1 MFFSRIS
8 FGWELVVQSFRVL
21 REDKRLIVFPLLSG
35 ISCMVVLASFALP
48 LWNMPQ
54 AQAILNQRQMPKDPL
69 SYVLLFLF
77 YFANYFVIVFF
88 NSALVACAIGRFRG
102 NSPTVGDGL
111 RVAVARLP
119 QIAAWALLS
128 ATVGVIL
135 KVIESF
141 SERFGQIVSG
151 LLGMAWSIVTY
162 LVVPVLV
169 MEKAN
174 PLEAVKRS
182 TSLVKK
188 TWGEA
193 LTAHCSSGLVFFV
206 VFLLAF
212 IPLAGFVGLAFFALG
227 HGHVILGGVA
237 IAAAVIIVTLI
248 SLVSSALSTILLASL
263 YLYAAEGTV
272 PGQFDA
278 DLLEGAFRAK

>member
-1 MFFSRIS
+1 MFERIS
-8 FGWELVVQSFRVL
+8 FGWQLVGQSFRVL

-35 ISCMVVLASFALP
+35 IACMFVLASFLVP
-48 LWNMPQ
+48 LWGSPRAEALMQDKQIPN
-54 AQAILNQRQMPKDPL
+54 DPL

-77 YFANYFVIVFF
+77 YFCNYFVIVFF

-102 NSPTVGDGL
+102 NEPTLGDGI

-119 QIAAWALLS
+119 QITLWALVS
-128 ATVGVIL
+128 ATIGLIL
-135 KVIESF
+135 KVIESQ
-141 SERFGQIVSG
+141 SEKVGEFVAG
-151 LLGMAWSIVTY
+151 LLGAAWSVLTY

-169 MEKAN
+169 MERAN
-174 PLEAVKRS
+174 PIEAVKRS

-193 LTAHCSSGLVFFV
+193 LSAHIGSGLVFTV
-206 VFLLAF
+206 VFLVAL
-212 IPLAGFVGLAFFALG
+212 IPLFLLGALAVYAFGNGLAVLG
-227 HGHVILGGVA
+227 CVAVAAIVILF
-237 IAAAVIIVTLI
+237 ILI

-272 PGQFDA
+272 PNNFDSQ
-278 DLLEGAFRAK
+278 LLEGAFKK

>member
-1 MFFSRIS
+1 MFGRIS

-21 REDKRLIVFPLLSG
+21 RDDKRLIVFPLLSG
-35 ISCMVVLASFALP
+35 VACMMVLASFALP
-48 LWNMPQ
+48 LWGTPQ
-54 AQAILNQRQMPKDPL
+54 AQALFNQRQMPHDPL

-119 QIAAWALLS
+119 QIVAWSLLS
-128 ATVGVIL
+128 ATVGL
-135 KVIESF
+135 ALNLIESS
-141 SERFGQIVSG
+141 SERAGRIVSAI
-151 LLGMAWSIVTY
+151 LGTAWSVITY

-169 MEKAN
+169 MERAS
-174 PLEAVKRS
+174 PVDAVKRS
-182 TSLVKK
+182 MSLVKK

-193 LTAHCSSGLVFFV
+193 LTAHCSSGLVFLV
-206 VFLLAF
+206 VFLVALLPLLLFVALAGAALAHGHA
-212 IPLAGFVGLAFFALG
+212 ILAGF
-227 HGHVILGGVA
+227 A
-237 IAAAVIIVTLI
+237 IAAVVIIAILL
-248 SLVSSALSTILLASL
+248 SLVSSALSTILLAAI

-278 DLLEGAFRAK
+278 DLLEGAFQAK